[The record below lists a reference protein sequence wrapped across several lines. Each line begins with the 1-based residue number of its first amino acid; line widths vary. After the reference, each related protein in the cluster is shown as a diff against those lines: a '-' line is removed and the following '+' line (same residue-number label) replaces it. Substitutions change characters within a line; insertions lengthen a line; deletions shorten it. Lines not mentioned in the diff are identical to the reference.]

1 MKIKHLLLICAS
13 VLLVMGCT
21 AKGGSNK
28 LDDGEQTQPGG
39 GEQGGGGQGGGGGD
53 QGGGGQGGGGSQD
66 PVKVVVPKHTLSDS
80 NPPFDLNTP
89 GEEVSESTWNSFKN
103 GGASI
108 FTNHFNYSYTAF
120 HAANNYQQHF
130 FTKNGYGYE
139 ALQGGTFSNFYYE
152 RKSGSTFYQYTNVS
166 DGWLREETTYNLQ
179 NTYTSRFADEVRLHM
194 FEFSNY
200 TWMEGFGVY
209 QYNGGT
215 FTSTVQFK
223 RGYLAS
229 LTYVLGTQTFRIEN
243 MFDTTIEIPKS
254 YYYQ

>member
-1 MKIKHLLLICAS
+1 MLQF
-13 VLLVMGCT
+13 
-21 AKGGSNK
+21 N
-28 LDDGEQTQPGG
+28 
-39 GEQGGGGQGGGGGD
+39 
-53 QGGGGQGGGGSQD
+53 
-66 PVKVVVPKHTLSDS
+66 
-80 NPPFDLNTP
+80 
-89 GEEVSESTWNSFKN
+89 
-103 GGASI
+103 
-108 FTNHFNYSYTAF
+108 NHFNYSYTAF

-200 TWMEGFGVY
+200 TWNEDFEVY

-223 RGYLAS
+223 KGYLAS
-229 LTYVLGTQTFRIEN
+229 LVYVLGTQTFRIDS

-254 YYYQ
+254 YYYQD